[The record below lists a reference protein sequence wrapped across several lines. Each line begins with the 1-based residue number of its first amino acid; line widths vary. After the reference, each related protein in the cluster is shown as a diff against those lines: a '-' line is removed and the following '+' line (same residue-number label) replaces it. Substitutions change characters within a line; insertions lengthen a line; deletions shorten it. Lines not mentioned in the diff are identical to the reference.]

1 MSRNTTIK
9 GLALVAVVG
18 LGLTACT
25 SSGTTGSGGS
35 SNSASGSST
44 GSAKAKTLVVEDKPV
59 PSFDEDFNP
68 FDGNAFGAN
77 ENAVSLTYEPLF
89 MFNSL
94 KSDQAPIPWLGKSY
108 AWSNSNKTLT
118 ITLQSGVKWS
128 DGQAFSSADVKF
140 TFDLLQ
146 KTAAANINGVPATTS
161 MTTPDPNTLVMNFS
175 SAQASN
181 FVAIG
186 NQVIVPQHLWSS
198 ISNPATAPI
207 TSAQA
212 IGTGP
217 YLVDKFSSQNVTFKA
232 NPTYWGGAPKV
243 QEISFP
249 AYATNDAATLALASG
264 QIDLTGNDI
273 NNVQNVFVAKD
284 PAHNHLFQTTAPY
297 FPAGNTVSL
306 LLNEK
311 SSTAPAL
318 ADVAV
323 RKAISAAVDRQSL
336 ASQCETNYENP
347 ATSSGGL
354 IATGPDQASVSSA
367 TTNDLKANAD
377 TATVTSL
384 LTADGYAKTGGKWT
398 KNGKTIKFTIIDPN
412 SFSDYW
418 CDAQALVKGLN
429 AQGFDIN
436 DNGAFTYDTWNTA
449 ITTGKYDAALHWGQ
463 GVTAFQR
470 LQFILD
476 PSTTADV
483 GKTAAGDFS
492 RYTSTKASAAITA
505 YESATT
511 PAEQKTALDTLQQIF
526 SDDVPAVPVLYGAAW
541 YEFSSANFT
550 GWPTSDNPFI
560 NPSPNSQAYEY
571 LILHLTPVS

>member
-25 SSGTTGSGGS
+25 SSGATGNGGS
-35 SNSASGSST
+35 SSSASGST
-44 GSAKAKTLVVEDKPV
+44 GSSTKTLVIEDKPV

-77 ENAVSLTYEPLF
+77 ENAISLTYEPLF

-94 KSDQAPIPWLGKSY
+94 KSDQPPIPWLGKSY
-108 AWSNSNKTLT
+108 AWSNGNKTLT
-118 ITLQSGVKWS
+118 INLQSGVKWS

-140 TFDLLQ
+140 TFELLQ
-146 KTAAANINGVPATTS
+146 KTAAANTGGVPATTS
-161 MTTPDPNTLVMNFS
+161 MTTPDSNTLVMNFS
-175 SAQASN
+175 TPQASN

-198 ISNPATAPI
+198 VSNPATAQI

-217 YLVDKFSSQNVTFKA
+217 YLVDKFSSQNVTYKA
-232 NPTYWGGAPKV
+232 NPSYWGGAPAVK
-243 QEISFP
+243 EISFP

-264 QIDLTGNDI
+264 QIDLAGNDI
-273 NNVQNVFVAKD
+273 NNVQSVFVAKD
-284 PAHNHLFQTTAPY
+284 PAHNHLFQSSAPY
-297 FPAGNTVSL
+297 FPAANTVSL
-306 LLNEK
+306 LLNQK
-311 SSTAPAL
+311 STTAPAL

-336 ASQCETNYENP
+336 ASQCETNYELP

-354 IATGPDQASVSSA
+354 IASDVDKALVSSA
-367 TTNDLKANAD
+367 TANTLKPNAD
-377 TATVTSL
+377 TSTVSSL
-384 LTADGYAKTGGKWT
+384 LTADGYAKVGGKWT

-418 CDAQALVKGLN
+418 CDAQAMVKGLN

-436 DNGAFTYDTWNTA
+436 DNGAFTYDTWNAA

-483 GKTAAGDFS
+483 GKTAAGDFG
-492 RYTSTKASAAITA
+492 RYTSSKATAAIQA
-505 YESATT
+505 YQNATT
-511 PAEQKTALDTLQQIF
+511 PDAQKTALDTLQQIF
-526 SDDVPAVPVLYGAAW
+526 NDDVPAVPVLYGAAW
-541 YEFSSANFT
+541 YEYSSANFT

-571 LILHLTPVS
+571 LVLKLKPVS

>member
-25 SSGTTGSGGS
+25 SSGATSNGGS
-35 SNSASGSST
+35 SSSASGSS
-44 GSAKAKTLVVEDKPV
+44 GSSKAKTLVIEDKPV

-94 KSDQAPIPWLGKSY
+94 KSDQAPIPWLGKTY
-108 AWSNSNKTLT
+108 TWSNDNKTLT
-118 ITLQSGVKWS
+118 LQLQSGVKWS

-140 TFDLLQ
+140 TFELLQ
-146 KTAAANINGVPATTS
+146 KTAAANTGGVPATTS
-161 MTTPDPNTLVMNFS
+161 MTTPDSNTLVMNF
-175 SAQASN
+175 ATPQASN

-198 ISNPATAPI
+198 ISNPATATI
-207 TSAQA
+207 TGAQA

-249 AYATNDAATLALASG
+249 AYATNDAATIALASG
-264 QIDLTGNDI
+264 QIDLAGNDI
-273 NNVQNVFVAKD
+273 NNVQTVFVAND
-284 PAHNHLFQTTAPY
+284 PANNHLFQNTAPY

-306 LLNEK
+306 LLNQK

-318 ADVAV
+318 ADLQV

-336 ASQCETNYENP
+336 AAQCETNYENA

-354 IATGPDQASVSSA
+354 IATGPDQASVSAA
-367 TTNDLKANAD
+367 TTNDLKATAD
-377 TATVTSL
+377 TAKVTSL
-384 LTADGYAKTGGKWT
+384 LTADGYAKVGGKWT

-418 CDAQALVKGLN
+418 CDAQSMVKGLN

-436 DNGAFTYDTWNTA
+436 ANGAFTYDTWNAA

-476 PSTTADV
+476 PSTTADI
-483 GKTAAGDFS
+483 GKTAAGDFG
-492 RYTSTKASAAITA
+492 RYTSAKASTAIAA
-505 YESATT
+505 YQNATT
-511 PAEQKTALDTLQQIF
+511 PDAQKTALDTLQQIF

-541 YEFSSANFT
+541 YEYSSANFT
-550 GWPTSDNPFI
+550 GWPTSDNPYI

-571 LILHLTPVS
+571 LVLHLTPVS